1 MRRALLIAILCGL
14 AVPAAAQLDIFQ
26 KKPRPFLHPEGYYL
40 VAMPRGWAG
49 QLKPDGAFEASSS
62 RGRDQGKLTIRM
74 AIVARDVD
82 TELVALNAHRELRK
96 LPHFKDGGGGR
107 LKVGGKPASI
117 RSFEF
122 DYMGNTEYTI
132 SVEELYVVSGTVLF
146 VVHFEVMK
154 RSLRNYALDLSV
166 IYDSMRV
173 AEIDATGKPTRP
185 VRLPKRK
192 GGSAIVPGI
201 GR

>member
-1 MRRALLIAILCGL
+1 MRRALLITIVCCL
-14 AVPAAAQLDIFQ
+14 ALPATAQLDIFQ

-40 VAMPRGWAG
+40 VAMPRGWEG
-49 QLKPDGAFEASSS
+49 QLQADGSFAASAS

-74 AIVARDVD
+74 ASVERDVD

-154 RSLRNYALDLSV
+154 RSLRHYALDLSI

-185 VRLPKRK
+185 VRLPKRT
-192 GGSAIVPGI
+192 GGSAIMPGV
-201 GR
+201 GK